1 MRLRSV
7 YERYRRSLNGFV
19 ALALFAVFPSPAL
32 GQQTIVVDQ
41 TDPKG
46 WAFKTKP
53 DIARVVRHRS
63 LESVIMNLARVR
75 LISVPVPP
83 SSSPDVTLLQ
93 GDFPESLSSVKK
105 LNDLE
110 SMSWYVH
117 HSTSGKYPKIAIWAE
132 WEDDDNLT
140 QREALYFV
148 PEFVSVSPNQW
159 FRVEVNLNK
168 SKFRNNGTT
177 TGGEKDTRTFATWL
191 ETVGDYRIQSISI
204 SYNSPGIEYTSYVD
218 YVEVNGTSFNFESA
232 LLPAPD
238 APTSLTATPGDSS
251 VSIAFIPGE
260 DYGYPISDYEYR
272 IGDTEWV
279 SAGTAVSPI
288 EVSDGLTNGEDYTL
302 QLRAVSEAGE
312 GAIGYVSFKPKAPT
326 TAVTLEVNA
335 ENLRGFHLAG
345 FSSDY
350 VKGGTIR
357 GLPQRWRYS
366 QSECRVSGSGWR
378 PLGLILNPGDVA
390 QPELPGCILES
401 LSFRVWTD
409 DKRNYPEWVSE

>member
-7 YERYRRSLNGFV
+7 YEHYRHSLTGFA
-19 ALALFAVFPSPAL
+19 ALALFALFPSLAL

-53 DIARVVRHRS
+53 DISQSGEAPILGISDHMSGTGS
-63 LESVIMNLARVR
+63 LNFSTSTA
-75 LISVPVPP
+75 P
-83 SSSPDVTLLQ
+83 SSSRSVTLLQ

-191 ETVGDYRIQSISI
+191 ETVGDYRIQSI
-204 SYNSPGIEYTSYVD
+204 
-218 YVEVNGTSFNFESA
+218 
-232 LLPAPD
+232 
-238 APTSLTATPGDSS
+238 
-251 VSIAFIPGE
+251 
-260 DYGYPISDYEYR
+260 
-272 IGDTEWV
+272 
-279 SAGTAVSPI
+279 
-288 EVSDGLTNGEDYTL
+288 
-302 QLRAVSEAGE
+302 
-312 GAIGYVSFKPKAPT
+312 
-326 TAVTLEVNA
+326 
-335 ENLRGFHLAG
+335 
-345 FSSDY
+345 
-350 VKGGTIR
+350 
-357 GLPQRWRYS
+357 
-366 QSECRVSGSGWR
+366 
-378 PLGLILNPGDVA
+378 
-390 QPELPGCILES
+390 
-401 LSFRVWTD
+401 
-409 DKRNYPEWVSE
+409 